1 MPSAPPESMDADA
14 AIPAARSLR
23 YGWSGMLV
31 VTLLSASV
39 RAFLP

>member
-14 AIPAARSLR
+14 AIPATRSLR
-23 YGWSGMLV
+23 YGWPDMLV
-31 VTLLSASV
+31 VPLLSAFV